1 MPPLYCDFTV
11 EPISANLRS
20 SKMRKLW
27 VVATRREVKVVIAS
41 GPEKGRM
48 LMWVLAQQ
56 IRGRGLRVLVGRK
69 GVGEGVIQSRR
80 ERIASASVRSRLMQK
95 LVFLTA
101 MAERRV
107 HPTAVGWVCARE
119 S

>member
-27 VVATRREVKVVIAS
+27 VVARAARREVKVVIAS

-48 LMWVLAQQ
+48 SMWVLAQQ

-69 GVGEGVIQSRR
+69 GVGEGVILSRR
-80 ERIASASVRSRLMQK
+80 ERIASASVRSRLKQK

-107 HPTAVGWVCARE
+107 HPTAVHRE
-119 S
+119 K